1 MTNLRIYEILSRRQ
15 QRDISQGGY
24 NSLTIGPPGSG
35 KTSHLLYEASNIIEW
50 YPNETIFWRES
61 SKSASQFNR
70 INKNWQ
76 IFTEEGMEL
85 RFRNLIT
92 GEKIELEYTTFS
104 SFNELI
110 NKDTGKGLAKSHQ
123 LNVVFFKDDFK
134 WIDLMDHLRSTVGW
148 QSIFIDEIEDIC
160 PLNPGKQD
168 GEERNIRN
176 EKNIQFSNKAKSMR
190 KGLVHIFADTQNIL
204 DLDWRFIGKMNF
216 ICYLR
221 GARAF
226 RSSRVKQVALDGLK
240 TGEVWLEWEN
250 RIYGKSKFPA
260 FPPKEPVFEVLIQ

>member
-1 MTNLRIYEILSRRQ
+1 M
-15 QRDISQGGY
+15 
-24 NSLTIGPPGSG
+24 TIGPPGSG
-35 KTSHLLYEASNIIEW
+35 KTSHILYEASNIIEW
-50 YPNETIFWRES
+50 YPKETLFWRES
-61 SKSASQFNR
+61 YKSASQFNR
-70 INKNWQ
+70 INKKWQ
-76 IFTEEGMEL
+76 IFTEEGTEL

-92 GEKIELEYTTFS
+92 GEKLDIEYSYFS
-104 SFNELI
+104 DFNDLI
-110 NKDTGKGLAKSHQ
+110 NKNTGVGLAKPHQ
-123 LNVVFFKDDFK
+123 LNVIFFQDDYK

-148 QSIFIDEIEDIC
+148 QSVFIDEIEDII

-190 KGLVHIFADTQNIL
+190 KGLVHIFCDTQNIS

-226 RSSRVKQVALDGLK
+226 SNSRIKQVALDSLN
-240 TGEVWLEWEN
+240 TGDIWIEWEN

-260 FPPKEPVFEVLIQ
+260 FPPKEQVFEVLIQ